1 MHRQSGLYLSD
12 MAILKQY
19 GSDRYKITYFKVGLR
34 QKGLEQD
41 FVKVERCSV
50 NDEKLDNNIVRAK
63 SRVFEYAYCNDWDYF
78 VTLTIDKSK
87 YDRTNLKAY
96 QKDLSVFLMN
106 FNRNHNLS
114 IKYLFIPELH
124 EDGQSWHMHGFIY
137 GLPVEHLRLF
147 STKEKLPIQ
156 MIAKLIEGDTLYDW
170 TAYRR
175 KFGFISLER
184 IKSKEG
190 ASKYIT
196 KYVNKAMETSV
207 KDLNAHM
214 YYCSKGLK
222 VAEEKARGTL
232 SCQNNIPFSF
242 ENDYV
247 KVAWLSSDEG
257 QAVLNLIG

>member
-1 MHRQSGLYLSD
+1 MHRQSGLYLPD
-12 MAILKQY
+12 MAILKKY
-19 GSDRYKITYFKVGLR
+19 GSDKLKLTYFKSGLR
-34 QKGLEQD
+34 QKGIEID
-41 FVKVERCSV
+41 NKVERGTV

-63 SRVFEYAYCNDWDYF
+63 SKVFEYAYCNDWDFF

-96 QKDLSVFLMN
+96 QKDLSIFLMN
-106 FNRNHNLS
+106 FNRLNNLK
-114 IKYLFIPELH
+114 IKYLLIPELH

-137 GLPVEHLRLF
+137 GLPIELLREF
-147 STKEKLPIQ
+147 TTKEKLPMQ
-156 MIAKLIEGDTLYDW
+156 MIAKMIEGDTLYDW

-175 KFGFISLER
+175 KFGFISLEK

-222 VAEEKARGTL
+222 TAEEIKRGML
-232 SCQNNIPFSF
+232 SQNIPFAF

-247 KVAWLSSDEG
+247 KVAWLSDEG
-257 QAVLNLIG
+257 QALNCFY